1 MSFQPLFY
9 RRNKLV
15 VFIYFLYFQYVIFIK
30 SNSHLRDFLA
40 IYLVCTFFPYR
51 TSRVSGRK
59 EFRNNSHHKTM
70 SLLQNESLVIEK
82 NCSDSNANN
91 LKTALHASVIILIMT
106 LIVLGNLMVLI
117 VTFRQRS
124 RPSVRVANM
133 FIANLAVVDLSV
145 AVLLFPFSVVT
156 ILLRRW
162 AFGEALCQFNGATNM
177 IAGAASILTMAV
189 ISFDRYETVSLR
201 RWGEQACNFNL
212 FRYIWMRS
220 QRDISS

>member
-1 MSFQPLFY
+1 MSLIRFCYIFECFANLGIVFSASVLQKKQVGCIHLFPLFSISNFY
-9 RRNKLV
+9 QIQFSFARFSSNLPR
-15 VFIYFLYFQYVIFIK
+15 LYF
-30 SNSHLRDFLA
+30 
-40 IYLVCTFFPYR
+40 FFPYR

-59 EFRNNSHHKTM
+59 EFRNNLYHETM

-189 ISFDRYETVSLR
+189 ISFDRYESVSLR
-201 RWGEQACNFNL
+201 R
-212 FRYIWMRS
+212 
-220 QRDISS
+220 

>member
-1 MSFQPLFY
+1 
-9 RRNKLV
+9 
-15 VFIYFLYFQYVIFIK
+15 
-30 SNSHLRDFLA
+30 
-40 IYLVCTFFPYR
+40 
-51 TSRVSGRK
+51 
-59 EFRNNSHHKTM
+59 M

-106 LIVLGNLMVLI
+106 LIVLGNIMVLI

-189 ISFDRYETVSLR
+189 ISFDRYESVSLR
-201 RWGEQACNFNL
+201 R
-212 FRYIWMRS
+212 
-220 QRDISS
+220 

>member
-1 MSFQPLFY
+1 M
-9 RRNKLV
+9 V

-59 EFRNNSHHKTM
+59 EFRNNSHHETM

-106 LIVLGNLMVLI
+106 LIVFGNLMVLI

-189 ISFDRYETVSLR
+189 ISFDRYKTVSLR
-201 RWGEQACNFNL
+201 R
-212 FRYIWMRS
+212 
-220 QRDISS
+220 